1 MMTHEEKTFASPSK
15 NSARKDK
22 NEKKIRLLQR
32 FLRYTQ
38 TQKKYIKRVLEASNT
53 ETSSSVV
60 FSWDAS
66 C

>member
-1 MMTHEEKTFASPSK
+1 MMTHEEKTFTSPSK

-22 NEKKIRLLQR
+22 NEKKTGYCKDFFVTRKR
-32 FLRYTQ
+32 K
-38 TQKKYIKRVLEASNT
+38 KKYSKRVLEVSNT